1 MTRKIAVA
9 PVKKSITVNTDPA
22 HAFEIF
28 TSGIDRWWPKSHAI
42 GTSPATA
49 FVIEP
54 FVGGRWFSKCED
66 GSEVNNGH
74 VLVWEPPHRFVSS
87 WEINAQ
93 WQPDVTV
100 ASEVEVRF
108 VAGANGTIVE
118 LEHRNFERL
127 GDVNGKSLRD
137 QLDNGWPTLLDLY
150 RSLANRGA
158 AL

>member
-1 MTRKIAVA
+1 MTRKVAIA
-9 PVKKSITVNTDPA
+9 PVKKSIAVNTDPA

-42 GTSPATA
+42 GASPATA

-93 WQPDVTV
+93 WQPDAAV

-108 VAGANGTIVE
+108 VAAAIGTIVE

-127 GDVNGKSLRD
+127 GDADGASLRD
-137 QLDNGWPTLLDLY
+137 QVDNGWPLLLDLY
-150 RSLANRGA
+150 RSA
-158 AL
+158 ASR